1 MDDSRRRYFD
11 RFFFF
16 TDQGDK
22 WRNDQIARIG
32 EVLSR
37 GVVEPLLES
46 SIVATLLKSLFL

>member
-16 TDQGDK
+16 TGQGDK
-22 WRNDQIARIG
+22 WRNDQIARID

-46 SIVATLLKSLFL
+46 SIVTTLLKSLFL